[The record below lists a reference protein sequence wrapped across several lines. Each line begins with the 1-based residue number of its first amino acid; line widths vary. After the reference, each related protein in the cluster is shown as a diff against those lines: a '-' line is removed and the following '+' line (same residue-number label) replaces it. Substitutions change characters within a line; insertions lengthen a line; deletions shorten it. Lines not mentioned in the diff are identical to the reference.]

1 MWQKLKAMMDD
12 KTQLTHYVALAGTG
26 LAAAYLGYSP
36 FHDLV
41 TSWYN
46 AVPETVKVLI
56 GTAGFL
62 YAWYRN
68 GQKPAL
74 PGGNSAPPAGHA

>member
-1 MWQKLKAMMDD
+1 MLAKLKALMDNQ
-12 KTQLTHYVALAGTG
+12 TQLTHYVALIGTG
-26 LAAAYLGYSP
+26 LAAAYMGYSP

-41 TSWYN
+41 LGWYK
-46 AVPETVKVLI
+46 AIPETAKVLI

-68 GQKPAL
+68 GQKP
-74 PGGNSAPPAGHA
+74 PAA